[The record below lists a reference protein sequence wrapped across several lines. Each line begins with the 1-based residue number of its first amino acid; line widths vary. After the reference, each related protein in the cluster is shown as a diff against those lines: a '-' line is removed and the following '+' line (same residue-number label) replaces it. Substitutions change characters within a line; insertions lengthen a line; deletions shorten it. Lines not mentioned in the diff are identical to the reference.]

1 MFSLIRDNPR
11 AFALAFLIHVTAIVV
26 LALHVDWWNPENL
39 PPVNVIQAT
48 VIDES
53 KLNAEK
59 EKKRAAEERQQREV
73 EERRLE
79 DRRRQEEVKRKLEE
93 DLDRKVKDELKRKQ
107 AADRQ
112 QDEAKKRAAD
122 ERKSAE
128 AEKARKLEAEK
139 QRKVEDDRQ
148 RKAEELKRKAAEEQQ
163 RKEAEA
169 RRREEDDERALQ
181 KQLAAEDERL
191 RAEQQRQQQ
200 AQQEIDKYRLLIQ
213 QAIENRWIQPADWK
227 RGTSCVVE
235 VRLVPGAGG
244 GQVLD
249 ARVVR
254 SCGSPLMNKSVET
267 AVWGASPLP
276 VPRDSSMWNEFRV
289 LNITFRPK

>member
-1 MFSLIRDNPR
+1 MLSLIRDNPR

-26 LALHVDWWNPENL
+26 LAMHIDWWSPDDM
-39 PPVNVIQAT
+39 PPVQVIQAT

-59 EKKRAAEERQQREV
+59 EKKRAEEERQQREIENRQREL
-73 EERRLE
+73 EEKRLA
-79 DRRRQEEVKRKLEE
+79 DQRRQEEVKRKIEE
-93 DLDRKVKDELKRKQ
+93 DLKRKQ
-107 AADRQ
+107 TDAKHQAD
-112 QDEAKKRAAD
+112 AKKRAI
-122 ERKSAE
+122 EEKKLAE
-128 AEKARKLEAEK
+128 TEKNRKLEAEK
-139 QRKVEDDRQ
+139 QRKAEEDRQ
-148 RKAEELKRKAAEEQQ
+148 RKADDAKRKAEDDQR

-169 RRREEDDERALQ
+169 RRRDEEEELALQ

-191 RAEQQRQQQ
+191 RAEQQRQRQM
-200 AQQEIDKYRLLIQ
+200 QQEIDKYRLLIQ

-254 SCGSPLMNKSVET
+254 SCGSPLFNKSVET
-267 AVWGASPLP
+267 AVYGASPLP
-276 VPRDSSMWNEFRV
+276 VPRDPAMWNEFRM

>member
-1 MFSLIRDNPR
+1 MLSLIRDNPR

-26 LALHVDWWNPENL
+26 LAMHVDWWSPDDM
-39 PPVNVIQAT
+39 PPVKVIQAT

-59 EKKRAAEERQQREV
+59 EKKRAEEERQQREA
-73 EERRLE
+73 E
-79 DRRRQEEVKRKLEE
+79 DRQRAIEEKRIADQRRQEEVKRKVEE
-93 DLDRKVKDELKRKQ
+93 DLKHKQ
-107 AADRQ
+107 AEVKRQ
-112 QDEAKKRAAD
+112 EDAKKRIV
-122 ERKSAE
+122 EEKKVAE
-128 AEKARKLEAEK
+128 TEKNRKLEVEK
-139 QRKVEDDRQ
+139 QRKSEEDRQ
-148 RKAEELKRKAAEEQQ
+148 RKADDAKHKAEVEQQ

-169 RRREEDDERALQ
+169 RRRDEEEERALQ
-181 KQLAAEDERL
+181 KQLAAEDDRL
-191 RAEQQRQQQ
+191 RAEHQHQHQM
-200 AQQEIDKYRLLIQ
+200 QQEIDKYRLLIQ

-254 SCGSPLMNKSVET
+254 SCGSPLLNKSVET
-267 AVWGASPLP
+267 AVFGASPLP
-276 VPRDSSMWNEFRV
+276 VPRDSTMWNEFRV
-289 LNITFRPK
+289 LNITFKPK

>member
-11 AFALAFLIHVTAIVV
+11 AFALAFLIHLAAIVV
-26 LALHVDWWNPENL
+26 LAMHVDWWSPDDM
-39 PPVNVIQAT
+39 PPVQVIQAT

-59 EKKRAAEERQQREV
+59 ERKRAEEEQQQREI
-73 EERRLE
+73 EERRLV
-79 DRRRQEEVKRKLEE
+79 DQRRQEEVKRKVEE
-93 DLDRKVKDELKRKQ
+93 ELNRKVKDDIKRKQ
-107 AADRQ
+107 VDKQR
-112 QDEAKKRAAD
+112 EESKTRAA
-122 ERKSAE
+122 EEKKSVE
-128 AEKARKLEAEK
+128 VEKARKLETEK
-139 QRKVEDDRQ
+139 QRKLEDDRQ
-148 RKAEELKRKAAEEQQ
+148 RKAEEVKRKAAEEQQ

-169 RRREEDDERALQ
+169 RRRDDEEERALQ

-191 RAEQQRQQQ
+191 RAEQQHQRQM
-200 AQQEIDKYRLLIQ
+200 QQEIDKYRLLIQ

-254 SCGSPLMNKSVET
+254 TCGSPLFNKSVET
-267 AVWGASPLP
+267 AVFGASPLP
-276 VPRDSSMWNEFRV
+276 LPRDSTMWNEFRV